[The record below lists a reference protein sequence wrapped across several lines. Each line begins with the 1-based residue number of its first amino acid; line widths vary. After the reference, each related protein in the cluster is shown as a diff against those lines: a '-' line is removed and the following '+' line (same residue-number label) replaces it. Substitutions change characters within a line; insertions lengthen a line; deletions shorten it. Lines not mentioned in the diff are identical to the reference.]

1 MRTKSRMSKKK
12 GATSPDRVLR
22 KLHRVAK
29 SAVVTLPPQFLDA
42 CGLSI
47 GDMVWITFEKN
58 EIKIKKAIIR

>member
-1 MRTKSRMSKKK
+1 MSNKKK
-12 GATSPDRVLR
+12 STSPDRVLR

-47 GDMVWITFEKN
+47 GDMVWVIVENK
-58 EIKIKKAIIR
+58 EIRIKKAVIR

>member
-1 MRTKSRMSKKK
+1 MSNEKK
-12 GATSPDRVLR
+12 ATSPDRALR

-47 GDMVWITFEKN
+47 GDMVWVIVENK
-58 EIKIKKAIIR
+58 EIRIKKAVIR